1 MGGPPMGPGGP
12 GPGPGEDVTI
22 EDLMA
27 ALKQL
32 PEELLRQLVSELM
45 TFLEAGAEP
54 AGPPGPPGPPEPPGM
69 PGGAGPGIAEAAK
82 ARAGV

>member
-1 MGGPPMGPGGP
+1 MEGPPMGGPPGAGGPGGP
-12 GPGPGEDVTI
+12 GDVTL
-22 EDLMA
+22 EDLLG

-45 TFLEAGAEP
+45 KFLGPGGGEEAP
-54 AGPPGPPGPPEPPGM
+54 GPPGPPGG
-69 PGGAGPGIAEAAK
+69 PGGPGLEEAAR